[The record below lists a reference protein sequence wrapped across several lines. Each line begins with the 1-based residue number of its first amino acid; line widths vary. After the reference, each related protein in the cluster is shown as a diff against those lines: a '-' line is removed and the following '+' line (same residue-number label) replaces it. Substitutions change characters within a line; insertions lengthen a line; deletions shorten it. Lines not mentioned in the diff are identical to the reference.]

1 LILQYHSIEVGVQ
14 EEGRRKKKII
24 FPSAPPLLC
33 PLPQLTYSTNQKCY
47 FVA

>member
-24 FPSAPPLLC
+24 FPSAP
-33 PLPQLTYSTNQKCY
+33 LPPASVDIFNKSKMLIL
-47 FVA
+47 